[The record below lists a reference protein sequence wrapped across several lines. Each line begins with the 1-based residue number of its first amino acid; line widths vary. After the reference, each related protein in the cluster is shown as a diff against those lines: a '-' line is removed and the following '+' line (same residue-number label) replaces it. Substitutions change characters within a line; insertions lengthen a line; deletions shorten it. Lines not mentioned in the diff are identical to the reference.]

1 LRFNFWGWGYVQT
14 KPVKMENFMR
24 DLTGICYSKSSNK
37 KLWKS
42 LAEANTSEVLQLHPP
57 SICQVKFQA
66 SKADVLVHTMR
77 GKIDVVDSSLQPSL
91 KHNT

>member
-1 LRFNFWGWGYVQT
+1 LGLGLCTDKTSQNG
-14 KPVKMENFMR
+14 NFMR

>member
-1 LRFNFWGWGYVQT
+1 
-14 KPVKMENFMR
+14 MENFMR